1 MVTIL
6 IGAAF
11 RGAVLIRGGE
21 SIRGRRLF
29 QCGNPK
35 VQRLFETWRLLEE
48 ICYLFICLFVC
59 LFIYLFIY
67 LLIYLFIYLFI
78 YLHSF
83 TSFKIEK
90 KIFLNLN

>member
-48 ICYLFICLFVC
+48 ICYLFIYLFVCLFVC
-59 LFIYLFIY
+59 LFIC
-67 LLIYLFIYLFI
+67 LFIYLFTYLSI
-78 YLHSF
+78 YLF
-83 TSFKIEK
+83 TYILLLHLK
-90 KIFLNLN
+90 

>member
-6 IGAAF
+6 ISAAF

-48 ICYLFICLFVC
+48 ICYLFISLFICLFVC
-59 LFIYLFIY
+59 LFICLFIY
-67 LLIYLFIYLFI
+67 LFTYLFIYLFTYI
-78 YLHSF
+78 LLLHL
-83 TSFKIEK
+83 K
-90 KIFLNLN
+90 